1 MNNENE
7 LHDVTFKIRYPS
19 KKEKIIYAVK
29 SILIDELT
37 ILAESVVIA
46 AILCSF
52 FFAWILEIKIDIHII
67 HSRPPKPL
75 PSCRGFLHV

>member
-37 ILAESVVIA
+37 ILEDVITTYLKENGYQL
-46 AILCSF
+46 ISMTG
-52 FFAWILEIKIDIHII
+52 EK
-67 HSRPPKPL
+67 
-75 PSCRGFLHV
+75 